1 MKNIIANNPSESVPK
16 HEQLRTYLLT
26 ELQEGRLK
34 PGDSLP
40 TELALAESTRIS
52 RSTVRQALAGL
63 ERSGLIRRIRGRGT
77 FIHEDARTR
86 IRSGLDLYALLIPE
100 TRGGFYPSLQ
110 RGFSE
115 AAADGQNQVIV
126 SDTDNDPLRQADVI
140 LQLIDKSVAGVAI
153 VPTTITPTPS
163 HQLRP
168 LQDRNIPVVF
178 CHRRVEGV
186 QAPLVTY
193 PHIEVG
199 RLAGRSLAELGHRRV
214 ALFGSHR
221 SGLGPVYE
229 QGLRESI
236 QQAGGD
242 LPDDF
247 VRFGKSGKMTPEHE
261 AFVLQSL
268 QGMMAR
274 KDRPTGIFCGFDSEA
289 ELIYLLLGRLGIR
302 VPDDVSLVGFG
313 GSWREGA
320 ITCRLVSVTLDEEQL
335 GRHAVNYLNEMR
347 HGERALN
354 DMSETVMPLSLCNGE
369 TLGPA
374 PKSTRPITTSS

>member
-1 MKNIIANNPSESVPK
+1 MRA
-16 HEQLRTYLLT
+16 YLLA
-26 ELQEGRLK
+26 ELQAGRLK

-40 TELALAESTRIS
+40 TEVALAKTTRIS
-52 RSTVRQALAGL
+52 RSTVRQTLAGL
-63 ERSGLIRRIRGRGT
+63 ERSGLIRRVRGRGT
-77 FIHEDARTR
+77 FIHEDARAR
-86 IRSGLDLYALLIPE
+86 IRSGLDLYALIIPE
-100 TRGGFYPSLQ
+100 MRGGFYPSLQ
-110 RGFSE
+110 RGFNE
-115 AAADGQNQVIV
+115 AAAASQNQVIV

-153 VPTTITPTPS
+153 VPTTMTPTPS

-199 RLAGRSLAELGHRRV
+199 RLAGRSLAEQGHRRV
-214 ALFGSHR
+214 AFFGSHR

-229 QGLRESI
+229 QGLREGI
-236 QQAGGD
+236 QQSGGEV
-242 LPDDF
+242 PEDF
-247 VRFGKSGKMTPEHE
+247 VRFGKSGKITSEHE
-261 AFVLQSL
+261 AFVMQSL
-268 QGMMAR
+268 QEMMAR
-274 KDRPTGIFCGFDSEA
+274 IDRPTGIFCGFDSEA

-302 VPDDVSLVGFG
+302 VPDDVSLIGFG

-320 ITCRLVSVTLDEEQL
+320 ITCRLVSVTLDEEEL

-347 HGERALN
+347 YGERPLN
-354 DMSETVMPLSLCNGE
+354 DMSEIVMPLSLSSGE
-369 TLGPA
+369 TLGPV
-374 PKSTRPITTSS
+374 PESIRPIKTGS